1 MNVHVATILGLRLI
15 AEHHSY
21 DLLGELLL
29 LGQLAL
35 QSLVLIKLLQKH
47 QSYVIKLKHDEI
59 RQNKPTITAR
69 NLIEIMLT
77 SSLSFSF
84 SALSW

>member
-1 MNVHVATILGLRLI
+1 MIGHTATILGLRLVVD
-15 AEHHSY
+15 HHSY

-35 QSLVLIKLLQKH
+35 QSLVLVNLLQKH
-47 QSYVIKLKHDEI
+47 QSHVIKLKHNDV
-59 RQNKPTITAR
+59 RQNKPTTTAR

-77 SSLSFSF
+77 LSLSSSF

>member
-1 MNVHVATILGLRLI
+1 MTGHVATILGLRLI

-35 QSLVLIKLLQKH
+35 QRLVLIKLLQKH
-47 QSYVIKLKHDEI
+47 QSDVIKLKHDEI
-59 RQNKPTITAR
+59 R
-69 NLIEIMLT
+69 
-77 SSLSFSF
+77 
-84 SALSW
+84 